1 MRVISYQRNHD
12 PGRRR
17 QNMDTNH
24 RGTLVI
30 AIGQMVNSTDGL
42 AEARLRNII
51 TGKILRL

>member
-51 TGKILRL
+51 TGNMLRL